1 MESILIFILT
11 LLIHFY
17 CNYCLDITEAKNRNP
32 DMQLNCTSFYE
43 KGELNID
50 CSRKN
55 LTKIPDLIP
64 TNTVYLN
71 LCHNRIKEIPNNI
84 FQHFSNLIVLDLSFN
99 KLHTINQQTFT
110 GLKNLRRLQINN
122 NNLGYNTRQFPPG
135 SFRSLRSLTHLCIQQ
150 NNKFLEDAA
159 LIFPDKTISDLT
171 MLEKLELDMYNDDKG
186 NKVILG
192 KGYSSLQNLH
202 SLRFEDCNIFLEKN
216 TFKYTQNLSH
226 LYFSNCLE
234 VVFKTP
240 NVFSKLLQLRVFQLS
255 IMYSWYSELQLNNL
269 ILSVSKSSIEILV
282 LNSILEWNATFNYN
296 EINNALILHKPPIRE
311 LTLANNS
318 GIVFLTAERVPVPTS
333 LQKLD
338 FSGNSFQQISLNL
351 TYVKY
356 LNLEENNLGNY
367 LAENTYMLTQDS
379 ILEYISL
386 SSNSICKLNS
396 EIFNQQPYLKF
407 IDLSFN
413 FLTNV
418 HFDLSSVTQLQILN
432 LTNNSITFLDDLSM
446 LNIEKALMKSSNAKI
461 DLSNNLIQCTCNRL
475 RFLKWMLRNQK
486 HLINFSQYMC
496 ITVNGSKVVSYSF
509 EEKINHLHADC
520 TRFFNMVIIGI
531 MSFAIFSF
539 IGVLLTVIVY
549 RKRQKLRYIY
559 YRAKF
564 TFTSK
569 LNFNKDL
576 GEYHYDAFV
585 SYSENDRNFVINDCI
600 QNLEKDG
607 HLKLC
612 LHERDFTPG
621 EDIADNIINAIQN
634 SRKTICVITRAF
646 LESYYCMLEFNMA
659 RMESIHSRNC
669 KNVLFL
675 IFYEKLLPEEIP
687 LVLHEIIQ
695 KQTYIEYPNDEY
707 GNKIFWRKI
716 KDALQI

>member
-1 MESILIFILT
+1 
-11 LLIHFY
+11 
-17 CNYCLDITEAKNRNP
+17 
-32 DMQLNCTSFYE
+32 MQLNCTSFYE

-64 TNTVYLN
+64 NNTVYLN

-84 FQHFSNLIVLDLSFN
+84 FQHLTKLIVLDLSFN
-99 KLHTINQQTFT
+99 KLQSINQQTFT
-110 GLKNLRRLQINN
+110 GLKNLRRLQMNN
-122 NNLGYNTRQFPPG
+122 NKLGYNIEQFPPG
-135 SFRSLRSLTHLCIQQ
+135 SFRSLQSLTHLRIQD
-150 NNKFLEDAA
+150 NEDFLEIEPF
-159 LIFPDKTISDLT
+159 IFPDKTISDLK
-171 MLEKLELDMYNDDKG
+171 MLEKLELDMDDE
-186 NKVILG
+186 KVRKKPILVLG
-192 KGYSSLQNLH
+192 KGYSSLHNLY
-202 SLRFEDCNIFLEKN
+202 SLSSEQCDLFIKNN
-216 TFKYTQNLSH
+216 TFKYTQHLTN
-226 LYFSNCLE
+226 LYFHVCYRFVLQ
-234 VVFKTP
+234 TP
-240 NVFSKLLQLRVFQLS
+240 YAFSKLKQLRIFHLS
-255 IMYSWYSELQLNNL
+255 MSSRFNLHLYSETELINL
-269 ILSVSKSSIEILV
+269 ILAVSQSPIEILV
-282 LNSILEWNATFNYN
+282 LSNILKRNTTFTYK

-318 GIVFLTAERVPVPTS
+318 GIVFLKAERIPVPIS

-338 FSGNSFQQISLNL
+338 FSGNSFHQISLNL

-367 LAENTYMLTQDS
+367 LAENSYMLTQDS
-379 ILEYISL
+379 VLEYISL
-386 SSNSICKLNS
+386 SSNSIYKLNS
-396 EIFNQQPYLKF
+396 AMFIQQPYLKF

-413 FLTNV
+413 FLTDV
-418 HFDLSSVTQLQILN
+418 HFDLSPIKQLKILN

-461 DLSNNLIQCTCNRL
+461 DLSNNLFQCTCNRL

-486 HLINFSQYMC
+486 HLINFPQYKC
-496 ITVNGSKVVSYSF
+496 ITVNGSNVVSNSL

-531 MSFAIFSF
+531 MSFAIISF

-549 RKRQKLRYIY
+549 RKRQKLQYIY

-569 LNFNKDL
+569 LNLNKDL

-585 SYSENDRNFVINDCI
+585 SYSDNDRNFVINDCI
-600 QNLEKDG
+600 QNLEEDG
-607 HLKLC
+607 NLKLC
-612 LHERDFTPG
+612 LHQRDFTPG

-634 SRKTICVITRAF
+634 SRKTICVISKAF
-646 LESYYCMLEFNMA
+646 LESYYCMFEFNMA
-659 RMESIHSRNC
+659 RMESIHSRNG

-675 IFYEKLLPEEIP
+675 IFYENLLPKEIP

-707 GNKIFWRKI
+707 GNKIFWGKI
-716 KDALQI
+716 KEALQI